1 MATSQ
6 RVIKNT
12 LYLYARMAV
21 SIIVNIFTTR
31 ILLQALG
38 ASDYG
43 LYNVVGGAISILGFL
58 TASMSSSTQRFISY
72 AEGGGNFEGV
82 KEVFNNALAAHY
94 GVALI
99 SGFILALS
107 GGLFFNGILNIPD
120 NRETVAIIIY
130 SCMIIS
136 TVFSITVV
144 PYDALLNA
152 HENMKF
158 YSIVG
163 IMDVFL
169 KLIIAG
175 LVFFTHTDKLMLYGI
190 LMAVESWLVRFITQ
204 KYCQRH
210 YSESQNVAI
219 RTYLKREKLIEMFS
233 FAGWNMANIASGVI
247 SLYGMSIVV
256 NHFFGTTLNAALG
269 IATQLSGVLMGVS
282 MNMVKAITPV
292 LAKKEGG
299 HHREHT
305 IEITYIGCKFSFLL
319 FAFFCI
325 PTLFFMD
332 RILEIWLHDVPG
344 WTSLFCRILI
354 CSSLIEQLFLL
365 LYQTIIAHGEI
376 KRYNII
382 RSFFNILPILISIIM
397 LECYNYSSPAI
408 VLINWL
414 IFYSFF
420 GGLINLYYAK
430 INVGLSIKTFFH
442 RVISVGIKITVA
454 TCILNYVLFILQTS
468 LSIEPLVLYLL
479 SIIISLPLYWK
490 ICLTIHER
498 SILLN
503 FIKRR

>member
-1 MATSQ
+1 MSTSK

-12 LYLYARMAV
+12 LYLYIRMAV
-21 SIIVNIFTTR
+21 SILVNIFTTR

-72 AEGGGNFEGV
+72 AEGGGNFDEV
-82 KEVFNNALAAHY
+82 KEIFNNALAAHY

-99 SGFILALS
+99 TGFILALS
-107 GGLFFNGILNIPD
+107 GFIFFNGVLNIPD
-120 NRETVAIIIY
+120 YRETVAKIIY
-130 SCMIIS
+130 LCMIVS
-136 TVFSITVV
+136 TVFSITIV

-163 IMDVFL
+163 ILDVFF
-169 KLIIAG
+169 KLTIASI
-175 LVFFTHTDKLMLYGI
+175 VFFTRTDKLMLYGI
-190 LMAVESWLVRFITQ
+190 LMAVESWLVRLITQ
-204 KYCQRH
+204 QYCKHH
-210 YSESQNVAI
+210 YTESQNVNI
-219 RTYLKREKLIEMFS
+219 RKYVKKERLKEMFS

-292 LAKKEGG
+292 LAKREGG
-299 HHREHT
+299 HHREQT

-332 RILEIWLHDVPG
+332 RIIEIWLHNIPD
-344 WTSLFCRILI
+344 WTILFCRILI

-376 KRYNII
+376 KQYNVT
-382 RSFFNILPILISIIM
+382 RSICNILPILLSIVM
-397 LECYNYSSPAI
+397 LECYNFPPYI
-408 VLINWL
+408 VLVNWL

-420 GGLINLYYAK
+420 GGLVNLYYAK
-430 INVGLSIKTFFH
+430 VNIGLSIKTFFFC
-442 RVISVGIKITVA
+442 VISVGVKIIIIAGT
-454 TCILNYVLFILQTS
+454 LNYFLLLLQKL
-468 LSIEPLVLYLL
+468 LSIEPIIFYLISMIL
-479 SIIISLPLYWK
+479 SIPLYWK
-490 ICLTIHER
+490 ICLTAHER
-498 SILLN
+498 NILLN
-503 FIKRR
+503 FIRRR

>member
-1 MATSQ
+1 MSTSQ

-12 LYLYARMAV
+12 LWLYLRMGT
-21 SIIVNIFTTR
+21 SILVNIFTTR

-38 ASDYG
+38 VSDYG

-72 AEGGGNFEGV
+72 AEGKGNFDDV
-82 KEVFNNALAAHY
+82 KVIFNNALAAHY

-107 GGLFFNGILNIPD
+107 GFIFFNGVLNIPSG
-120 NRETVAIIIY
+120 RETVAITIY
-130 SCMIIS
+130 LCMIIS

-163 IMDVFL
+163 IMDVFF
-169 KLIIAG
+169 KLTIAG
-175 LVFFTHTDKLMLYGI
+175 IVFFSRTDKLMLYGI
-190 LMAVESWLVRFITQ
+190 LMAVESWLVRLITRQ
-204 KYCQRH
+204 YCILH
-210 YSESQNVAI
+210 YAESQNVAI
-219 RTYLKREKLIEMFS
+219 RTYLKIDKLKEMFS

-269 IATQLSGVLMGVS
+269 IATQLSGVMMGVS
-282 MNMVKAITPV
+282 MNMQKAITPV

-299 HHREHT
+299 HHREQT

-319 FAFFCI
+319 FSFFCI
-325 PTLFFMD
+325 PTLFFID
-332 RILEIWLHDVPG
+332 RILELWLNDVPD
-344 WTSLFCRILI
+344 WTALFCCILI
-354 CSSLIEQLFLL
+354 CSSLVEQLFLL

-376 KRYNII
+376 KQYNIV
-382 RSFFNILPILISIIM
+382 RSIFNILPILISVVM
-397 LECYNYSSPAI
+397 LECQNFPPYI

-420 GGLINLYYAK
+420 GGLVNLHYAK
-430 INVGLSIKTFFH
+430 KNVGLSIRTFFY
-442 RVISVGIKITVA
+442 RVIGVGLKITIIACV
-454 TCILNYVLFILQTS
+454 LNYILLLLQKS
-468 LSIEPLVLYLL
+468 LTIEPMVLYLL
-479 SIIISLPLYWK
+479 SMILSIPLYWNV
-490 ICLTIHER
+490 CLTMHER
-498 SILLN
+498 SVLSN

>member
-1 MATSQ
+1 MTASQ

-12 LYLYARMAV
+12 LYLYIRMAV
-21 SIIVNIFTTR
+21 SIVVNIYTTR

-58 TASMSSSTQRFISY
+58 TASMSSATQRFISY
-72 AEGGGNFEGV
+72 AKGGGNFDDV
-82 KEVFNNALAAHY
+82 KEIFNNALAAHY
-94 GVALI
+94 GVAII
-99 SGFILALS
+99 SGFILVLS
-107 GGLFFNGILNIPD
+107 GFIFFNGVLNIP
-120 NRETVAIIIY
+120 NGRETVAIIIY
-130 SCMIIS
+130 LCMIAS

-163 IMDVFL
+163 VMDVLF
-169 KLIIAG
+169 KLAIAG
-175 LVFFTHTDKLMLYGI
+175 IVFFTHTDKLMLYGI
-190 LMAVESWLVRFITQ
+190 LMAAESWLVRLITQ
-204 KYCQRH
+204 QYCKH
-210 YSESQNVAI
+210 NYTESQNVDI
-219 RTYLKREKLIEMFS
+219 RTYLKKERLKEMFS
-233 FAGWNMANIASGVI
+233 FAGWNMANIASGII

-269 IATQLSGVLMGVS
+269 IATQLSGVMMGIS
-282 MNMVKAITPV
+282 MNMLKAITPV

-299 HHREHT
+299 HHREQT
-305 IEITYIGCKFSFLL
+305 IEISYIGCKFSFLL

-325 PTLFFMD
+325 PTLFFMN

-344 WTSLFCRILI
+344 WTVLFCRILI

-376 KRYNII
+376 KQYNII
-382 RSFFNILPILISIIM
+382 KSIFNILPILISIIM
-397 LECYNYSSPAI
+397 LEFYKFPPYI
-408 VLINWL
+408 VLINWC

-430 INVGLSIKTFFH
+430 VNVGLSVKEFSH
-442 RVISVGIKITVA
+442 RVIGVGLKITIM
-454 TCILNYVLFILQTS
+454 TGLLNYILSMFQKS
-468 LSIEPLVLYLL
+468 LSIEPIALYFLSMIL
-479 SIIISLPLYWK
+479 SIPLYWK
-490 ICLTIHER
+490 ICLTAQER
-498 SILLN
+498 NILLN
-503 FIKRR
+503 FIKRK

>member
-1 MATSQ
+1 MTTSQ
-6 RVIKNT
+6 RIIKNT
-12 LYLYARMAV
+12 LYLYVRMAI
-21 SIIVNIFTTR
+21 SILVNIFTTR

-72 AEGGGNFEGV
+72 AEGEENFDDV
-82 KEVFNNALAAHY
+82 KEIFNNALAAHY

-99 SGFILALS
+99 SSFILALF
-107 GGLFFNGILNIPD
+107 GFIFFNGVLNIPD
-120 NRETVAIIIY
+120 GREIVAIIIY
-130 SCMIIS
+130 LCMIIS

-163 IMDVFL
+163 IVDVFF
-169 KLIIAG
+169 KLAIAG
-175 LVFFTHTDKLMLYGI
+175 IVFFSRTDKLILYGI
-190 LMAVESWLVRFITQ
+190 LMAVESWLVRLITRQ
-204 KYCQRH
+204 YCILH
-210 YSESQNVAI
+210 YAESQNVAI
-219 RTYLKREKLIEMFS
+219 RTYLKKDRLKEMFS
-233 FAGWNMANIASGVI
+233 FAGWNMANIASGII

-269 IATQLSGVLMGVS
+269 IATQLSGVMMGIS
-282 MNMVKAITPV
+282 MNMLKAITPV

-299 HHREHT
+299 HRREQT

-332 RILEIWLHDVPG
+332 RILGLWLNDVPE

-354 CSSLIEQLFLL
+354 CSSLTEQFFLL

-382 RSFFNILPILISIIM
+382 RSILNILPILLSVG
-397 LECYNYSSPAI
+397 LLKSYNFPPYI
-408 VLINWL
+408 VLINWWV
-414 IFYSFF
+414 FYSFF
-420 GGLINLYYAK
+420 GGLVNLHYAK
-430 INVGLSIKTFFH
+430 INVGLSIKTFIH
-442 RVISVGIKITVA
+442 RVVGVGVRITIIVGV
-454 TCILNYVLFILQTS
+454 LNCTLLLLQKS
-468 LSIEPLVLYLL
+468 LSIEPMVLYLFSMIL
-479 SIIISLPLYWK
+479 SIPLYWR
-490 ICLTIHER
+490 ICLTTTER
-498 SILLN
+498 TILYN
-503 FIKRR
+503 FINRK

>member
-12 LYLYARMAV
+12 LFLYARMAV
-21 SIIVNIFTTR
+21 SILINIFTTR

-58 TASMSSSTQRFISY
+58 TASMSSATQRFISY
-72 AEGGGNFEGV
+72 AEGGGNFDDV
-82 KEVFNNALAAHY
+82 KEIFNNALAAHY

-99 SGFILALS
+99 SGLILALS
-107 GGLFFNGILNIPD
+107 GFVFFNGVLNIPSG
-120 NRETVAIIIY
+120 RETVAIIIY
-130 SCMIIS
+130 LCMIFS

-152 HENMKF
+152 HENMRF

-163 IMDVFL
+163 IIDVLF
-169 KLIIAG
+169 KLAIAG
-175 LVFFTHTDKLMLYGI
+175 IVFFTCTDKLMLYGI
-190 LMAVESWLVRFITQ
+190 LMAIEAWIVRLITKQ
-204 KYCQRH
+204 YCKRH
-210 YSESQNVAI
+210 YAESQNVAI
-219 RTYLKREKLIEMFS
+219 RTYLKKDRLKEMLS
-233 FAGWNMANIASGVI
+233 FAGWNMTNIASGVI

-299 HHREHT
+299 HHRKQT

-319 FAFFCI
+319 FAFLCI
-325 PTLFFMD
+325 PTLFFMN
-332 RILEIWLHDVPG
+332 RILEIWLHNVPN
-344 WTSLFCRILI
+344 WTALFCCILI

-376 KRYNII
+376 KQYNVI
-382 RSFFNILPILISIIM
+382 RSICNILPILISIVM
-397 LECYNYSSPAI
+397 LECYNFPPYI
-408 VLINWL
+408 VLVNWL

-420 GGLINLYYAK
+420 GGLVNLYYAK
-430 INVGLSIKTFFH
+430 VNIGLSVKTFFS
-442 RVISVGIKITVA
+442 RVIGVGVKITVMA
-454 TCILNYVLFILQTS
+454 GVLNCFLLLLQKS
-468 LSIEPLVLYLL
+468 LSIEPIIFYIMSIIL
-479 SIIISLPLYWK
+479 SIPLYWK
-490 ICLTIHER
+490 ICLTAHER
-498 SILLN
+498 NILLN
-503 FIKRR
+503 FIRRR